1 MIGAIHMTNRTRS
14 EILKNSLLAVAGLLL
29 FGLGVH
35 LTIQANIGAA
45 PWDAFSLGL
54 SSTFGMSFGNAA
66 VLVSFLVVGIDLL
79 LREKIGIGMILDAV
93 IVGKTVDFLNWT
105 GLIPQMHSPIAGA
118 IFMVLGMTVSGFSQA
133 IYMRAALGCGPRDTL
148 LVGLSRRLDR
158 LPIGAVSICIQ
169 ATVALAG
176 FLLGGPIGIGTLMFV
191 LLQGPVMQFD
201 FHLLGFDAKAVQHQD
216 ILESARIIAGK

>member
-1 MIGAIHMTNRTRS
+1 MTNRTRAG
-14 EILKNSLLAVAGLLL
+14 ILKNALLASAGLLL
-29 FGLGVH
+29 FGLGVY
-35 LTIQANIGAA
+35 LSIQANIGAA

-66 VLVSFLVVGIDLL
+66 VLVSFFVVAVDLL
-79 LREKIGIGMILDAV
+79 LREKIGIGMLLDAV
-93 IVGKTVDFLNWT
+93 IVGKTVDLLNWI
-105 GLIPQMHSPIAGA
+105 GLVPKAQSPLLGA
-118 IFMVLGMTVSGFSQA
+118 ALMLLGMVVDGVAQA

-158 LPIGAVSICIQ
+158 LPIGAVSVCIQ
-169 ATVALAG
+169 AAVALAG

-201 FHLLGFDAKAVQHQD
+201 FHLLGFDAKAVRHQD
-216 ILESARIIAGK
+216 LIESARVFAGK